1 MTFDEFQIDEKIIEA
16 ISYMHFEK
24 ASPIQEK
31 AIPIALTGSDILACA
46 QTGTGKTA
54 TFLIPVLQDLVKN
67 GAKGTTTLII
77 VPTRELAIQIDQE
90 LQGFSYFTDTTSKSV
105 YGGDKGMDWDEQKR
119 AFTEGTNV
127 IIATPGRLLAHL
139 RLGYVKL
146 NNLRHLILDEAD
158 RMLDMGFID
167 DIRDVLKYVPE
178 KRQTM
183 MFSATMAPDIQ
194 KLANTILTN
203 PQFVS
208 IAIAKPAEGV
218 TQLAYM
224 AYPTQKIGLITHILE
239 QNPTYDSILIFTSTK
254 KNIHSIVAAIRRTIK
269 GVTVEGISSDFEQN
283 DREEVLLR
291 FRAKQTKI
299 LVATDVL
306 SRGIDIKGINL
317 VINFD
322 VPRDPADY
330 VHRVGR
336 TARADAKGEAI
347 TFISDEDIPKFAKIE
362 RLIEKTIQKLPLP
375 EKLGEAPVWKSVAQ
389 RPKKKKFY
397 GKKNAGNRKWHKDNH
412 QRKTD
417 NNQRTNNGAK
427 K

>member
-119 AFTEGTNV
+119 AFTDGTNV

-146 NNLRHLILDEAD
+146 QNLRHLILDEAD

-183 MFSATMAPDIQ
+183 MFSATMAPEIQ

-203 PQFVS
+203 PQYVS

-347 TFISDEDIPKFAKIE
+347 TFISEEDIFKFARIE
-362 RLIEKTIQKLPLP
+362 GLIEKTVQKLPLP
-375 EKLGEAPVWKSVAQ
+375 EKLGDAPVWKNVAQ
-389 RPKKKKFY
+389 QAKKKKFY
-397 GKKNAGNRKWHKDNH
+397 GKKNGGNRKWHNNH
-412 QRKTD
+412 HRKTG
-417 NNQRTNNGAK
+417 NAKQANNGTK

>member
-1 MTFDEFQIDEKIIEA
+1 MTFEEFQIDEKIIEA

-31 AIPIALTGSDILACA
+31 AIPIALTGCDILACA

-67 GAKGTTTLII
+67 GANGTTTLII

-105 YGGDKGMDWDEQKR
+105 YGGDKGLDWDEQKR

-146 NNLRHLILDEAD
+146 DNLRHLILDEAD

-167 DIRDVLKYVPE
+167 DIRDVLKYVPQ

-194 KLANTILTN
+194 KLASTILTN

-254 KNIHSIVAAIRRTIK
+254 KNIHSIVAAIHRTIQ

-283 DREEVLLR
+283 DREDVLLR

-347 TFISDEDIPKFAKIE
+347 TFISEDDIPKFAKIE
-362 RLIEKTIQKLPLP
+362 RLIEKTVQKLPLP
-375 EKLGEAPVWKSVAQ
+375 EKLGEAPVWKNVASQ
-389 RPKKKKFY
+389 PKKKKFY
-397 GKKNAGNRKWHKDNH
+397 RKKNGGNRKWHKNNH
-412 QRKTD
+412 HRKTD
-417 NNQRTNNGAK
+417 NAQRTNNGSK

>member
-67 GAKGTTTLII
+67 GANGTTTLII

-119 AFTEGTNV
+119 AFTDGTNV

-146 NNLRHLILDEAD
+146 QNLRHLILDEAD

-183 MFSATMAPDIQ
+183 MFSATMAPEIQ

-203 PQFVS
+203 PQYVS

-224 AYPTQKIGLITHILE
+224 AYPTQKIELITHILE

-283 DREEVLLR
+283 DREDVLLR

-347 TFISDEDIPKFAKIE
+347 TFISEDDIPKFAKIE

-375 EKLGEAPVWKSVAQ
+375 EKLGDAPIWKNVARQ
-389 RPKKKKFY
+389 PKKKKFY
-397 GKKNAGNRKWHKDNH
+397 GKKNGGNRKWHNNH
-412 QRKTD
+412 HRKTG
-417 NNQRTNNGAK
+417 NAKQANNGTK

>member
-347 TFISDEDIPKFAKIE
+347 TFISEDDIPKFAKIE

-375 EKLGEAPVWKSVAQ
+375 EKLGEAPVWKNVASQ
-389 RPKKKKFY
+389 AKKKKFY
-397 GKKNAGNRKWHKDNH
+397 GKKNGGNRKWHNNH
-412 QRKTD
+412 HRKTG
-417 NNQRTNNGAK
+417 NAKQANNGTK

>member
-67 GAKGTTTLII
+67 GANGTTTLII

-119 AFTEGTNV
+119 AFTDGTNV

-146 NNLRHLILDEAD
+146 QNLRHLILDEAD

-183 MFSATMAPDIQ
+183 MFSATMALDIQ

-347 TFISDEDIPKFAKIE
+347 TFISEEDIFKFARIE
-362 RLIEKTIQKLPLP
+362 GLIEKTVQKLPLP
-375 EKLGEAPVWKSVAQ
+375 EKLGDAPVWKNVARQ
-389 RPKKKKFY
+389 PKKKKFY
-397 GKKNAGNRKWHKDNH
+397 GKKNGGNRKWHNNH
-412 QRKTD
+412 HRKTG
-417 NNQRTNNGAK
+417 NAKQANNGTK